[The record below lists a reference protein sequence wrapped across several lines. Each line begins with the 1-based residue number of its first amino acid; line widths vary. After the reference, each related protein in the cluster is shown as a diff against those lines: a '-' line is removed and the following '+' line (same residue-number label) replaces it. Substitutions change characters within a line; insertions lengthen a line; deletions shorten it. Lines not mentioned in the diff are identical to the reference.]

1 MMNNHLDQL
10 EKAMPSVRA
19 AYAAVL
25 KAGRALGPVREAPK
39 KTSIHLM
46 RETTFAGVTLRRES
60 LILTLKSNDPID
72 SERVEKAQRVSAK
85 RWYNEIR
92 LVSPREVDA
101 ELREWIA
108 ASYALSG
115 EARTRPAA
123 PSGHSDIDGYLA
135 QLSPAKRAGLQKLRR
150 AIHAAVPGAEECI
163 TYQMP
168 AFRKNGR
175 VFAWFGAGANHLA
188 LYPGAAS
195 IKLHGDE
202 LENYDTSKGTV
213 RFPIDNPLP
222 ATLVKKLVKASLSA
236 NRR

>member
-10 EKAMPSVRA
+10 EKATPSVRA

-46 RETTFAGVTLRRES
+46 HETAFAGVTLRRET
-60 LILTLKSNDPID
+60 LILTLKSTDPIE

-101 ELREWIA
+101 ELRGWIA

-115 EARTRPAA
+115 EARTRPA
-123 PSGHSDIDGYLA
+123 
-135 QLSPAKRAGLQKLRR
+135 SPRS
-150 AIHAAVPGAEECI
+150 I
-163 TYQMP
+163 T
-168 AFRKNGR
+168 
-175 VFAWFGAGANHLA
+175 
-188 LYPGAAS
+188 
-195 IKLHGDE
+195 D
-202 LENYDTSKGTV
+202 
-213 RFPIDNPLP
+213 
-222 ATLVKKLVKASLSA
+222 
-236 NRR
+236 